1 MQAAR
6 DNGGR
11 RREVLARLFTSD
23 GTPRAGLENV
33 SPLNSADVAA
43 LFRMTERAIRM
54 QAAKGELPHM
64 RTLGGGRLLYPADE
78 IAAMYVQHCSKFG
91 LSRTS
96 GRAGAARSLGRRT

>member
-11 RREVLARLFTSD
+11 RRAVLARLFTPA
-23 GTPRAGLENV
+23 GTPRAGLEHV

-78 IAAMYVQHCSKFG
+78 IAAMYVRHCSKFG
-91 LSRTS
+91 LSRNS
-96 GRAGAARSLGRRT
+96 GQAGAARSLGRET